1 MFITHDIFPFV
12 NVFVVTNIL
21 TRNYHEFYFI
31 LKFVAFY
38 YTIYH
43 SLQLL
48 NFFIPLTSFRG
59 IALAITVNSKNKTTK
74 LNLILPTS
82 ILFTEFGL
90 CLTTNSNSPSDNSL
104 NISFSLEHSKVLQS
118 LYISGHLT

>member
-1 MFITHDIFPFV
+1 MFMTHDIFPFV

-59 IALAITVNSKNKTTK
+59 IALAIAVNSKNKTTK
-74 LNLILPTS
+74 LNLILSTS